1 MKQPFNWDESDLSLV
16 SLWLPS
22 ASSHEQIIIAY
33 PDRWRSK
40 RPVTTMQCSQRSS
53 QRVRD
58 YRHDMS
64 HVDSMI
70 SSLMTLPFVPCNLY
84 KHMELPPAL
93 ISDRLTHFC
102 FCFTIPHNRFP
113 LGHLAPAQAL
123 NSQTCT
129 SRPP

>member
-1 MKQPFNWDESDLSLV
+1 MKQPSNWDESDLPLV

-40 RPVTTMQCSQRSS
+40 RPVTTISQRSS

-58 YRHDMS
+58 CRHDMS

-84 KHMELPPAL
+84 KYTQLPPAS
-93 ISDRLTHFC
+93 ISDRLAPDPLFLFHHPPQP
-102 FCFTIPHNRFP
+102 IP
-113 LGHLAPAQAL
+113 A
-123 NSQTCT
+123 
-129 SRPP
+129 